1 MTTTITEIR
10 ELKTGSYIVVDG
22 EPCKITD
29 YKTSKP
35 GKHGEAKAR
44 IVAVGLFDNRKRSLV
59 HPVKHKV
66 HTPMVDRKKAQVL
79 AMVGAEVQVMDLETF
94 ETFNI
99 PLTNVPEEFH
109 NDLDS
114 GREIQ
119 YLASMGKHLVTRV

>member
-1 MTTTITEIR
+1 MTTTITELR
-10 ELKTGSYIVVDG
+10 ELKTGSYIVVDD
-22 EPCKITD
+22 EPCKIVD

-94 ETFNI
+94 VTFNI

>member
-10 ELKTGSYIVVDG
+10 ELKTGSYIVVEG

-109 NDLDS
+109 GDLDS

-119 YLASMGKHLVTRV
+119 YLSSMGKHLVTRV

>member
-1 MTTTITEIR
+1 MQ
-10 ELKTGSYIVVDG
+10 D
-22 EPCKITD
+22 TD

>member
-66 HTPMVDRKKAQVL
+66 HTPMGDRKKAQVL

>member
-10 ELKTGSYIVVDG
+10 ELKTGSYIVVDD
-22 EPCKITD
+22 EPCKIVD

-44 IVAVGLFDNRKRSLV
+44 IVVVGLFDNRKRSLV

-66 HTPMVDRKKAQVL
+66 HSPMVDRKKGQVL
-79 AMVGAEVQVMDLETF
+79 AMVGAEVQIMDLETF

-109 NDLDS
+109 GDLDS

>member
-109 NDLDS
+109 GDLDS

>member
-119 YLASMGKHLVTRV
+119 YLASMGKNLVTRV

>member
-10 ELKTGSYIVVDG
+10 ELKTGSYIVVEG

>member
-59 HPVKHKV
+59 LSLIH
-66 HTPMVDRKKAQVL
+66 
-79 AMVGAEVQVMDLETF
+79 
-94 ETFNI
+94 I
-99 PLTNVPEEFH
+99 
-109 NDLDS
+109 
-114 GREIQ
+114 
-119 YLASMGKHLVTRV
+119 

>member
-109 NDLDS
+109 GDLDS

-119 YLASMGKHLVTRV
+119 YLSSMGKHLVTRV